1 MWRPRAHQPRAW
13 ARYPR
18 ALYSFTARLAS
29 RVAALA
35 TLTRTRSPS
44 REWRVYRSSVTLYRT
59 YVRPALS
66 EEFTLGYPPHVL

>member
-1 MWRPRAHQPRAW
+1 MASSGAPTACVG

-18 ALYSFTARLAS
+18 ALYGFTARLAS

-35 TLTRTRSPS
+35 TLTRTRSP
-44 REWRVYRSSVTLYRT
+44 EWRVYRSSVTLYLT